1 MELKLGEFIKELR
14 KNNNMTVR
22 DIADQTGISKSYLYN
37 LEKGNQN
44 APRTDVII
52 KLAKVFSSNGVSEES
67 IVKSLVSRIEKYS
80 EEEKESILES
90 VKKDPLYNYHFKSIG
105 EFKYIKSDLSK
116 ILDTRDVYQELKYT
130 INLNNNKSYT
140 ISLGDNIRQHIKS
153 VVDEIV
159 KMHIYNNPEVLK
171 NNKDSNQEID
181 WNIST
186 NKLKIIEDKEANM
199 NVDNEVYDKK

>member
-67 IVKSLVSRIEKYS
+67 IVKSLVSRIKKYS

-105 EFKYIKSDLSK
+105 EFNYLKSDLSK
-116 ILDTRDVYQELKYT
+116 ILDTRDVYQDLKYT
-130 INLNNNKSYT
+130 IKLNNNKTYT

-159 KMHIYNNPEVLK
+159 KMHVYNNPEILK
-171 NNKDSNQEID
+171 NDDESNQEID
-181 WNIST
+181 WNLSI
-186 NKLKIIEDKEANM
+186 NKLKIIEDREEYL
-199 NVDNEVYDKK
+199 NVDNEVHDKE

>member
-1 MELKLGEFIKELR
+1 MELKFGEFIKELR

-80 EEEKESILES
+80 EEEKKSILES

-105 EFKYIKSDLSK
+105 EFKYIKSNLSK
-116 ILDTRDVYQELKYT
+116 ILDTRDVNQDLKYT

-199 NVDNEVYDKK
+199 NVDNEIYDKK